1 MNKLF
6 PVVIVLMAL
15 FIGASSEAA
24 TKRYARGAI
33 CDSRSRITALKYYS
47 SGSFHG
53 AMDQAVRATTKC
65 WTRDSSSARYHR
77 GSINSSRYYRYLGG
91 CGATCRYNI
100 GNRCNGGAGNM
111 ISTVGSG
118 GWDWRQM
125 HINHLSGH
133 SRSKTCKRCSFGL
146 VGSTGN
152 SSAGHAHVENRRY
165 GSKMTGWMSGRYVGE
180 SSPCTKTVGR
190 PYL

>member
-1 MNKLF
+1 MKPFL
-6 PVVIVLMAL
+6 PALVIVSAL
-15 FIGASSEAA
+15 FVGVQSEAA
-24 TKRYARGAI
+24 SKKNARGAI

-47 SGSFHG
+47 SGKFHG
-53 AMDQAVRATTKC
+53 AMDQAIAATTKC
-65 WTRDSSSARYHR
+65 WTKDSASARYHR
-77 GSINSSRYYRYLGG
+77 GSIVGARYYRYLGG

-111 ISTVGSG
+111 ITTTGGS

-125 HINHLSGH
+125 HINHLSTK
-133 SRSKTCKRCSFGL
+133 SKSKTCKRCAFGL

-165 GSKMTGWMSGRYVGE
+165 GTKMTGWMSGKKVGNNAN
-180 SSPCTKTVGR
+180 CTKRVGR
-190 PYL
+190 PTL